1 MNMRHTFKISPLAV
15 IHGGEGA
22 AGDWKVPETTRTIL
36 CRGDRLIFIEPHPD
50 VEKTFQN
57 CVAGYS
63 ILMAGLVIWKTLI
76 FQFPIYLEPN
86 FQLSIYQVTIDPWF
100 QMYRDLEHEGKVT
113 HPGFFSILYIYIYVY
128 VYFLSTSES
137 GYCLSVFPRW
147 TTKLTQIFKNNR
159 VFWSVRSR

>member
-1 MNMRHTFKISPLAV
+1 M

-50 VEKTFQN
+50 VEKKFQN

-63 ILMAGLVIWKTLI
+63 ILMAGLGSWKNLI

-86 FQLSIYQVTIDPWF
+86 SQLSIYQVTIDPWF
-100 QMYRDLEHEGKVT
+100 QMCRELEDEGKVK
-113 HPGFFSILYIYIYVY
+113 HPCFFVIFIYLLFVNLG
-128 VYFLSTSES
+128 VWLLLVGVSRMFPTVFLV
-137 GYCLSVFPRW
+137 G
-147 TTKLTQIFKNNR
+147 
-159 VFWSVRSR
+159 